1 MNRIIHNYLKPFAAL
16 VLFGLLF
23 PACQNHQTT
32 GQKAA
37 TIKSEAY
44 YTCSMHPHVHES
56 HPGNCPICGMK
67 LIRVEMTKTNDQQAG
82 RIVLTAAQMQLAEI
96 QTYTVRPAYT
106 GAQKTV
112 TGTVAINENGTNE
125 LTARLTGRI
134 QQLFIRSVGE
144 QISKGQ
150 PVYTIYSE
158 DLQEAE
164 KEYLLAREQQQKLHN
179 PDVDYKMLISA
190 AENKLKLW
198 GLTTAQIAKLAK
210 SGQTQPT
217 TTMLSTISGTVSDIG
232 VHEGDYVTEGTTI
245 LKATQLNTVWVEAQL
260 YPNEAGD
267 YKIKDAVNVTFPDLG
282 NNIIKGQVDFINPE
296 LSENSK
302 VVLVRITVPN
312 TGGLIKPGMQAYVSI
327 GTGERPLAIPNTAVI
342 AGGKGNVVWVRNN
355 DGSFSPKMVELGDGN
370 NNYVE
375 ITSGLTNGEIVVTG
389 GAYLLNSEAIFRN
402 GSDQGNMAGMKM

>member
-327 GTGERPLAIPNTAVI
+327 STGERPLAIPNTAVI

>member
-1 MNRIIHNYLKPFAAL
+1 MNRIIHNYLKPFTAL
-16 VLFGLLF
+16 VLLGLLF

-56 HPGNCPICGMK
+56 HPGNCPICDMK
-67 LIRVEMTKTNDQQAG
+67 LIRVEMTKTKDQQAG

-96 QTYTVRPAYT
+96 KTDTVRPAYT

-217 TTMLSTISGTVSDIG
+217 TTILSTISGTVSDIG
-232 VHEGDYVTEGTTI
+232 IHEGDYVTEGTTI

-260 YPNEAGD
+260 YSNEAGD
-267 YKIKDAVNVTFPDLG
+267 YKIKDAVNITFPDLG

-302 VVLVRITVPN
+302 IVLIRITVPN

-327 GTGERPLAIPNTAVI
+327 GTGERSLAVPNTAVI

-375 ITSGLTNGEIVVTG
+375 ITSGLTNGEIVVTS

-402 GSDQGNMAGMKM
+402 GSDQGSMAGMKM